1 MTSEDGDSVVASPH
15 LFRLDDDD
23 DEYEDLLGTQ
33 FPNDNPDLPL
43 LDLDEDFTPRAA
55 EPSAQPL
62 RRRRPR
68 VSIPDNAEIIDL
80 DGFEICS
87 GPHNLPQAFI
97 KAEDRDVVLPSV
109 EKPATIKTEE
119 PETDFLWQVMPDQYI
134 NLVDHDEEP
143 QIGTKL
149 STIKQESEEEWTW
162 TEMQREVIELS
173 DSEDETLANAFPKA
187 TTAERPNQVELP
199 DQSALSGLTP
209 ASAPSGSM
217 LRSNIK
223 TKRIPGDHD
232 KLLQIQKLY
241 AERALGKAVIAGAG
255 GIFKGPQGSAATAS
269 AAKSAANIPEDELA
283 WMNSTVDPNEDAD
296 TAKEFAESKARYNRK
311 KRAGRNTFEDDIFFM
326 KAESAEKAR
335 LKRLDDDY
343 HRARGPVYEC
353 VPLLPCYYY
362 N

>member
-1 MTSEDGDSVVASPH
+1 MTSEDGDFVGASPP

-43 LDLDEDFTPRAA
+43 LDLDEDFTPSAA
-55 EPSAQPL
+55 EPSAQSL
-62 RRRRPR
+62 HRRRPR
-68 VSIPDNAEIIDL
+68 VSIPDSTEIIDL
-80 DGFEICS
+80 DGYEFC
-87 GPHNLPQAFI
+87 GLPHHLPQAFI

-109 EKPATIKTEE
+109 EKPATVKTEE
-119 PETDFLWQVMPDQYI
+119 PETDFFWRVMPDQYI
-134 NLVDHDEEP
+134 NLVDDKEEP

-149 STIKQESEEEWTW
+149 SPIKQESEEEWTW

-173 DSEDETLANAFPKA
+173 DSEDENRANGFLKA
-187 TTAERPNQVELP
+187 TTAERSNHIELL
-199 DQSALSGLTP
+199 DQSTLSGPAP

-223 TKRIPGDHD
+223 TKRTPGDHD
-232 KLLQIQKLY
+232 KLLQIQRLY
-241 AERALGKAVIAGAG
+241 AERALGKAVVAGAG
-255 GIFKGPQGSAATAS
+255 GMFKGAQGSAATAS
-269 AAKSAANIPEDELA
+269 AAKSAGNVPEDELA

-296 TAKEFAESKARYNRK
+296 TAKEFAECKARYNRK
-311 KRAGRNTFEDDIFFM
+311 KRAGKNTFEDDIFFM

-335 LKRLDDDY
+335 LKRLEDDY

-353 VPLLPCYYY
+353 VPLFPCYYQ